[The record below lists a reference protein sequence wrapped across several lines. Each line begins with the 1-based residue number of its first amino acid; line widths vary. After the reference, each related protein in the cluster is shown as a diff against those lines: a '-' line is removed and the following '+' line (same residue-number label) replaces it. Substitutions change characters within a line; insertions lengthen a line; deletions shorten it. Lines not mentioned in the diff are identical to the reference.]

1 MAGRPMFKRRV
12 LDRALEAMR
21 SFPVVMLQGPRMVG
35 KTTLLEE
42 IAGRFGGDVVDLD
55 HPGARSKVRAD
66 PDSAVA
72 GPGPVFIDEY
82 QKMPEILDYIKA
94 RLNVDGSPGR
104 FVLTGSSRHQA
115 LPRGVQALTG
125 RLLRLPVLP
134 LAQTE
139 ITGAGGNF
147 IGNMFDC
154 PEAFGSSGGSGAGR
168 EDYAARVVAGGFP
181 MQVNSRDDRE
191 RRGMIEQ
198 YLRLSIEVD
207 ARELLRVHRPEAL
220 SYFLQRLAAQTGQT
234 LNMAKAG
241 GDAGVKGGAAE
252 NYTKLLEA
260 LFILRRLPAW
270 QKTARGPV
278 RRPKIYVLDSG
289 VAAHL
294 LGFTAERLR
303 SNAPFAAEQFG
314 HLLETFAV
322 GEIWKMVSWLEDAPM
337 YKVGYWKHRSGA
349 EVDLVIERPDDG
361 AVAALEVKA
370 APQVRPDDT
379 KGLRLLRDE
388 LGERF
393 RVGTVLY
400 TGRETYRLPDGLYAM
415 PIEVMWQG
423 KAVDGPGPDRSR
435 PRGGRARSPD
445 GHRAGGETAAED
457 AIPPTARAAA
467 DRMLEMLNPGESAY
481 WEIAVTPSETVH
493 FDDFYSSAGV
503 RGALVELQT
512 RYPGRR
518 VFGLG
523 HQGAVQTIDE
533 CAALTDAGRGILVHP
548 AGTIVAVA
556 LAMDMDGEDFLGW
569 PARREKSHLI
579 ARHGVLN
586 QWPLEIAVFIHEQL
600 RPCLPDGELIFWSAG
615 RRLLTGRPAIL
626 LGDEQGSPPSL
637 TQAVVDNPYRKR
649 IPSTG
654 DPEVDA
660 FNLKASFYEWFGI
673 PSAGLPEAG
682 QNRIAFSPLP
692 GQR

>member
-1 MAGRPMFKRRV
+1 MAERPMFRRRV

-21 SFPVVMLQGPRMVG
+21 SFPVVMLQGPRTVG

-42 IAGRFGGDVVDLD
+42 IAGRFGGAVVDLD
-55 HPGARSKVRAD
+55 HPGARSKVRSD

-94 RLNVDGSPGR
+94 RLNDDGSPGR
-104 FVLTGSSRHQA
+104 FVLTGSSRHEA

-139 ITGAGGNF
+139 TAGAGGDF
-147 IGNMFDC
+147 IGNMFDG
-154 PEAFGSSGGSGAGR
+154 PEAFGSSGGGGGGR

-241 GDAGVKGGAAE
+241 GDAGVKAGAAE
-252 NYTKLLEA
+252 NYTRLLEA
-260 LFILRRLPAW
+260 VFILRRLPVW
-270 QKTARGPV
+270 QKTGRGPV

-322 GEIWKMVSWLEDAPM
+322 GEIWKTVSWLEDAPM

-393 RVGTVLY
+393 KTGAVLY
-400 TGRETYRLPDGLYAM
+400 TGRDTYRLPDGLYAM
-415 PIEVMWQG
+415 PIEAMWQG
-423 KAVDGPGPDRSR
+423 KAVEGPGPDRSR
-435 PRGGRARSPD
+435 PGGGRVRAPGGR
-445 GHRAGGETAAED
+445 RAGGGTAAAD
-457 AIPPTARAAA
+457 AIPPPVRAAA
-467 DRMLEMLNPGESAY
+467 ARMLEMLNPGETAY
-481 WEIAVTPSETVH
+481 WEIAVTPSEPVQ

-503 RGALVELQT
+503 RGALMELQT
-512 RYPGRR
+512 HYPGRR

-523 HQGAVQTIDE
+523 HQGAVQAIDE
-533 CAALTDAGRGILVHP
+533 CAALLDAGRGILVHP
-548 AGTIVAVA
+548 AGTIAAVA
-556 LAMDMDGEDFLGW
+556 LGVDADFQDFLGW
-569 PARREKSHLI
+569 SDDLEDRHLI

-586 QWPLEIAVFIHEQL
+586 QWPLEIALFTQEQL
-600 RPCLPDGELIFWSAG
+600 RPCLPGGELIFWSTG

-626 LGDEQGSPPSL
+626 LRDEQGSPPSL
-637 TQAVVDNPYRKR
+637 TPAVVDNPYRKR

-654 DPEVDA
+654 DPEADA

-673 PSAGLPEAG
+673 PAAELPEAG
-682 QNRIAFSPLP
+682 QNRITFSSQP
-692 GQR
+692 GRT

>member
-1 MAGRPMFKRRV
+1 MAGRPMFRRRV

-42 IAGRFGGDVVDLD
+42 IAGRFGGAVVDLD

-104 FVLTGSSRHQA
+104 FVLTGSSRHEA

-139 ITGAGGNF
+139 IAGAGGNF
-147 IGNMFDC
+147 IENMFDS
-154 PEAFGSSGGSGAGR
+154 PEAFASSGGNGAGR

-241 GDAGVKGGAAE
+241 GDVGVKAGAAE
-252 NYTKLLEA
+252 NYTRLLEA
-260 LFILRRLPAW
+260 VFILRRLPAW
-270 QKTARGPV
+270 LKTARGPV

-303 SNAPFAAEQFG
+303 SNAPFTAEQFG

-322 GEIWKMVSWLEDAPM
+322 GEIWKTASWLEDAPM

-349 EVDLVIERPDDG
+349 EVDMVIEHPDDG
-361 AVAALEVKA
+361 AVIALEVKA
-370 APQVRPDDT
+370 AQQVRPDDT

-393 RVGTVLY
+393 RAGAVLY

-415 PIEVMWQG
+415 PIEAMWQG
-423 KAVDGPGPDRSR
+423 EAVERPGPDRSR
-435 PRGGRARSPD
+435 HGGGRVRSP
-445 GHRAGGETAAED
+445 GGLRAAGEAAAAD
-457 AIPPTARAAA
+457 AIPPAVRAAA

-481 WEIAVTPSETVH
+481 WEIAVTPSEPVH

-503 RGALVELQT
+503 RGALMELQT

-518 VFGLG
+518 AFGLG
-523 HQGAVQTIDE
+523 HQGTVQTIGE
-533 CAALTDAGRGILVHP
+533 CAALLDAGRGILVHP

-556 LAMDMDGEDFLGW
+556 LGMDAEFQGFLGV
-569 PARREKSHLI
+569 PSTFDDSYLI
-579 ARHGVLN
+579 AKHEVLN
-586 QWPLEIAVFIHEQL
+586 QWPLEIAVFTHEQL
-600 RPCLPDGELIFWSAG
+600 RPCLPAGELIFWSAG

-626 LGDEQGSPPSL
+626 LGDEQDSPLSL
-637 TQAVVDNPYRKR
+637 TPAVVDNPYRKR

-673 PSAGLPEAG
+673 PAAGLPEAG
-682 QNRIAFSPLP
+682 QNRIALSSLP
-692 GQR
+692 GQT

>member
-1 MAGRPMFKRRV
+1 MFRRRV
-12 LDRALEAMR
+12 LDRALDAMR

-42 IAGRFGGDVVDLD
+42 MAGRFGGGVVDLD
-55 HPGARSKVRAD
+55 HPGARSRVRSD
-66 PDSAVA
+66 PGSAVA

-104 FVLTGSSRHQA
+104 FVLTGSSRHEA

-134 LAQTE
+134 LSQTE

-147 IGNMFDC
+147 VENMFDR

-168 EDYAARVVAGGFP
+168 QDYAERVVAGGFP
-181 MQVNSRDDRE
+181 MQVNSRDARE

-220 SYFLQRLAAQTGQT
+220 SCFLQRLAAQTGQT

-241 GDAGVKGGAAE
+241 GDVGVKAGAAE
-252 NYTKLLEA
+252 NYTRLLEA
-260 LFILRRLPAW
+260 VFILRRLPAW
-270 QKTARGPV
+270 RKTARGPV

-303 SNAPFAAEQFG
+303 SNAPVAAEQFG

-322 GEIWKMVSWLEDAPM
+322 GEIWKMVSWLDDASM
-337 YKVGYWKHRSGA
+337 YQVGYWKHRNGA

-361 AVAALEVKA
+361 AVAAVEVKA
-370 APQVRPDDT
+370 AQQVRPDDT

-393 RVGTVLY
+393 RAGAVLY

-415 PIEVMWQG
+415 PIEAMWRG
-423 KAVDGPGPDRSR
+423 EAVEGPGPDRSR
-435 PRGGRARSPD
+435 HGGGRVRLP
-445 GHRAGGETAAED
+445 GGRRAADEADAGDAA
-457 AIPPTARAAA
+457 PPVVRAAA

-481 WEIAVTPSETVH
+481 WEIAVTPSEPVQ
-493 FDDFYSSAGV
+493 FGDFYSSAGV
-503 RGALVELQT
+503 RGALMELQT

-523 HQGAVQTIDE
+523 HQGTVQTIDE

-548 AGTIVAVA
+548 AGTVAAVA

-569 PARREKSHLI
+569 SDDLEARHLV

-586 QWPLEIAVFIHEQL
+586 QWPLEIALFIHEQL
-600 RPCLPDGELIFWSAG
+600 RPCLPAGELIFWSAG
-615 RRLLTGRPAIL
+615 RRLLTGRPALL

-637 TQAVVDNPYRKR
+637 TPAVVDNPYRKR

-673 PSAGLPEAG
+673 PAAGLPEAG
-682 QNRIAFSPLP
+682 QNRVAFSSLP
-692 GQR
+692 GRT